1 MVKLIIIRH
10 GFSVTNEQGRFA
22 GRTDVPLNEIGKRQA
37 EQCAR
42 YVSEN
47 YKIDRIYSSDLMRAY
62 DTAKPLSSLTGLEI
76 TVKEDLRE
84 MYVGEWEGM
93 LISDIRRIYPEQFEK
108 WKRNDE
114 DFRYN
119 GGESLKEALIR
130 AERVFDG
137 IIKENDGK
145 TVAVTT
151 HGGLIQVI
159 IDEWSKQN
167 GITETAIVPNASISV
182 AECDGGKIRL
192 VTVGYDGHLTDKAP
206 RFGEGV

>member
-37 EQCAR
+37 EQCAK
-42 YVSEN
+42 YVCEN
-47 YKIDRIYSSDLMRAY
+47 FKIDKIYSSDLIRAY
-62 DTAKPLSSLTGLEI
+62 DTARPISEITGLEI
-76 TVKEDLRE
+76 ITKEDLRE

-93 LISDIRRIYPEQFEK
+93 LISDIRKKYPEQFEK
-108 WKRNDE
+108 WQRSDA

-119 GGESLKEALIR
+119 GGESQKEAL
-130 AERVFDG
+130 ERGLRVIDE
-137 IIKENDGK
+137 IVKENDGN

-159 IDEWSKQN
+159 IEEWSRRSGK
-167 GITETAIVPNASISV
+167 TELMIVPNASISV
-182 AECDGGKIRL
+182 AEWDGEKIDL
-192 VTVGYDGHLTDKAP
+192 ITVGYDGYLTDKAP